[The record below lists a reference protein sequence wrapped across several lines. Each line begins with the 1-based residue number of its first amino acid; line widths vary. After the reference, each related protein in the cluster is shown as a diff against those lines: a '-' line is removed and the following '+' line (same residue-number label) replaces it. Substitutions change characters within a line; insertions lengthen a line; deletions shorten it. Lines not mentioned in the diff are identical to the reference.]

1 MKDGTELS
9 VSMKMRKRRSEAF
22 LIAAQ
27 RAFLWF
33 EKVRGVHSLRTESCT
48 AFLQSPRHLLLSF
61 KGPMERL
68 WDGGRTLLNMFPKL
82 RS

>member
-33 EKVRGVHSLRTESCT
+33 EKVRGVSSLRTGSCT
-48 AFLQSPRHLLLSF
+48 AFLQSPWPPLLPF
-61 KGPMERL
+61 KGTMERL
-68 WDGGRTLLNMFPKL
+68 RDGGRTLLDMFPKL